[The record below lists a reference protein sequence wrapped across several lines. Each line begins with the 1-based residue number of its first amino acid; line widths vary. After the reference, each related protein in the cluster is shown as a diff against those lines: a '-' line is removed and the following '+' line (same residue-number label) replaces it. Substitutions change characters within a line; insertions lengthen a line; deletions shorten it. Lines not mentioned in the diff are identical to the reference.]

1 MHLPS
6 PFHLLLLLTVVPHAK
21 GGVAKDPSAHV
32 ATEEQLVM
40 RSPDGGVRFVPSTMR
55 DEGSG
60 EGRPFM

>member
-1 MHLPS
+1 MHLPAV
-6 PFHLLLLLTVVPHAK
+6 PLLLLLLAVVPRTK

-40 RSPDGGVRFVPSTMR
+40 RSPDGGVRFVQR

>member
-6 PFHLLLLLTVVPHAK
+6 APFLILLLLTVGVPRAK

-40 RSPDGGVRFVPSTMR
+40 RSPDGGVRFVL
-55 DEGSG
+55 
-60 EGRPFM
+60 